1 MSRENNFKQVVSE
14 MLRELNGVET
24 EEVLIS
30 MITSTLVERSTVS
43 SLFEQRDIVAYT
55 VTPEQDDN
63 NKVEKG
69 VFVYCNNSLVDWS
82 YERFDTIA
90 DAIRRAVKCINAY
103 IICNGEIINYD
114 ALDEYTAYYYSGEKM
129 KLVMLGE

>member
-1 MSRENNFKQVVSE
+1 MIAATIVEKSNVSK
-14 MLRELNGVET
+14 
-24 EEVLIS
+24 
-30 MITSTLVERSTVS
+30 
-43 SLFEQRDIVAYT
+43 LFEQRDIVAYT
-55 VTPEQDDN
+55 VEPEMDSN
-63 NKVEKG
+63 ETLEKG

-90 DAIRRAVKCINAY
+90 DAIKMAVKCINAY

-114 ALDEYTAYYYSGEKM
+114 ALDENTAYYYSGNKM